1 MTTVLITGANG
12 FVGKNLS
19 SHLAT
24 NDNIKLL
31 EYGTDNSPEELLA
44 WIESADV
51 VFHLAG
57 VNRPEDVGQFE
68 EGNAGFTTVLIDAI
82 RESGSKPHV
91 IVSSSIQAAF
101 DNPYGVS
108 KRHSEEILTAF
119 AQETG
124 TPVSVFRL
132 KNIFGKWCRPNYNSV
147 TATFCHNIA
156 NGLPIHISDP
166 DHELDLVCIDDVVDA
181 FIDRMNIKPTTD
193 SVFVD
198 PDPIPSCEIT
208 LGDLAGRI
216 QVFRNSQQ
224 TLEIPDFSNRFDQ
237 QLYATYLSYVPNER
251 WEYGPEIRSDER
263 GNLAELIKSTSFGQ
277 IFVSRT
283 KPGITRGN
291 HYHHTKTEKFMVIA
305 GEGLIR
311 FRQINE
317 SEILEIPVRGED
329 YRIVD
334 IPPGYTHSIMNTG
347 QSEMITLFWASERFD
362 PDRADTYYLPVELKE
377 NVQ

>member
-1 MTTVLITGANG
+1 MNT
-12 FVGKNLS
+12 
-19 SHLAT
+19 
-24 NDNIKLL
+24 
-31 EYGTDNSPEELLA
+31 EP
-44 WIESADV
+44 
-51 VFHLAG
+51 
-57 VNRPEDVGQFE
+57 
-68 EGNAGFTTVLIDAI
+68 
-82 RESGSKPHV
+82 
-91 IVSSSIQAAF
+91 
-101 DNPYGVS
+101 
-108 KRHSEEILTAF
+108 
-119 AQETG
+119 
-124 TPVSVFRL
+124 TPDSVSV
-132 KNIFGKWCRPNYNSV
+132 K
-147 TATFCHNIA
+147 
-156 NGLPIHISDP
+156 
-166 DHELDLVCIDDVVDA
+166 
-181 FIDRMNIKPTTD
+181 
-193 SVFVD
+193 

-208 LGDLAGRI
+208 LGDLADRI
-216 QVFRNSQQ
+216 QVFRNAQQ

-291 HYHHTKTEKFMVIA
+291 HYHHTKTEKFMVVA

-334 IPPGYTHSIMNTG
+334 IPPGYTHSITNTG

-362 PDRADTYYLPVELKE
+362 PDRADTYYQPVELQRK
-377 NVQ
+377 VQ